1 MQAPRDEAAKL
12 EEQRKLIEFH
22 VIGNSL
28 TGPVNKQTMLWLI
41 GKIIKFKLHKHKTRG
56 LDLMFSTF
64 GLVLTHLTFRLI

>member
-12 EEQRKLIEFH
+12 EEQKKMIEFH

-41 GKIIKFKLHKHKTRG
+41 GKSETLYFT
-56 LDLMFSTF
+56 
-64 GLVLTHLTFRLI
+64 LVYTSVHR

>member
-1 MQAPRDEAAKL
+1 MFLLLQALFQMQAPRDEAAKV

-41 GKIIKFKLHKHKTRG
+41 GTFSNTIFKR
-56 LDLMFSTF
+56 FP
-64 GLVLTHLTFRLI
+64 VLN

>member
-28 TGPVNKQTMLWLI
+28 TGPVDKQTMLWLI
-41 GKIIKFKLHKHKTRG
+41 GNCARG
-56 LDLMFSTF
+56 MA
-64 GLVLTHLTFRLI
+64 RLSM

>member
-1 MQAPRDEAAKL
+1 MLQALFQMQAPRDEAAKL

-41 GKIIKFKLHKHKTRG
+41 GKIQHLNEQHIYIKNKL
-56 LDLMFSTF
+56 LYINS
-64 GLVLTHLTFRLI
+64 I